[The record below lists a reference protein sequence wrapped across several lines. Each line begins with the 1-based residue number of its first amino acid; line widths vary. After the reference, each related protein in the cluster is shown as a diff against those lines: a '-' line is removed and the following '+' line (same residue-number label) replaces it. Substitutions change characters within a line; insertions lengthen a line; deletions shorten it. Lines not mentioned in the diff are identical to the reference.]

1 MNRITT
7 TSAAAVGA
15 ALFVAAFFLLGV
27 PGPAALAAAELD
39 AEEIIARVDANAYRQ
54 SAYSRST
61 MTIRQGRRRLV
72 KEMHMWADE
81 DGNGFVE
88 FVNPADRG
96 TKYLKLGDE
105 LWMFFPDADDLV
117 RISGH
122 MLRQGFMGSDFS
134 YEDTLESD
142 TLLDRYT
149 FTLEGTE
156 PCADGEA
163 ECYVLEAVALPYAKV
178 TYARRR
184 LWVDATLFVVRQE
197 ERYAAGG
204 RLLKVARVDDIQRF
218 DDRYVGTRVTMRDVL
233 RQDSETI
240 VTVDHLELDVD
251 IPEGMFTLQNLMR

>member
-1 MNRITT
+1 MTGKTT
-7 TSAAAVGA
+7 AAVGA
-15 ALFVAAFFLLGV
+15 AAAALLACFVFLA
-27 PGPAALAAAELD
+27 GPHSSALAAADLT
-39 AEEIIARVDANAYRQ
+39 AEEIIARVDANTFRQ

-61 MTIRQGRRRLV
+61 MVIRQERRQLV
-72 KEMHMWADE
+72 KEMHIWADE
-81 DGNGFVE
+81 DSNAFVE

-142 TLLDRYT
+142 TLGDRYR

-163 ECYVLEAVALPYAKV
+163 MCYVLEAVALPDVKV

-184 LWVDATLFVVRQE
+184 LWVDTDLFVVRQQE
-197 ERYAAGG
+197 LYAAGG
-204 RLLKVARVDDIQRF
+204 RLLKVARVDDIQLI
-218 DDRYVGTRVTMRDVL
+218 DGRYVGTRVTMRDVL
-233 RQDSETI
+233 RRDSETTVI
-240 VTVDHLELDVD
+240 VDHLELDVD
-251 IPEGMFTLQNLMR
+251 IPEGMFTLQHLMR